1 MIKIFDKLYRKYR
14 DKRAVK
20 EGYKDYDDKVKTESL
35 MDMEL
40 PLDMVYSALC
50 RVERV
55 VDGVKY
61 YYIDTQ
67 LFLVQED
74 INKPGMVTGEAI
86 QLTGDNIGG
95 QVHFCKTDMPENSH
109 YNFFRSSVD
118 FDASFEGKRS
128 IYLRASSKYG
138 TGEWILSVYSEQ
150 KNKPHHFFG
159 DFMGKE
165 TMKLAKIVEIMEE
178 YNGRVSKNR
187 YEIALQEHNKKLAE
201 RNARRKMREAKKE
214 VSVLFDIEKQ

>member
-20 EGYKDYDDKVKTESL
+20 EGYKYYEDKAKTESL
-35 MDMEL
+35 MNMEL
-40 PLDMVYSALC
+40 PLDMVYPALC

-61 YYIDTQ
+61 CYIDTQ

-74 INKPGMVTGEAI
+74 INKPGMVVGEAI

-95 QVHFCKTDMPENSH
+95 QVHFCKTDMPENSQ
-109 YNFFRSSVD
+109 YNLFRSSID
-118 FDASFEGKRS
+118 FDASFDGKRHLYS
-128 IYLRASSKYG
+128 RASSKYG
-138 TGEWILSVYSEQ
+138 IGEWILSVYSEQ
-150 KNKPHHFFG
+150 KNKPHNLLAEFN
-159 DFMGKE
+159 DKE

-201 RNARRKMREAKKE
+201 RNARRKMREARKD
-214 VSVLFDIEKQ
+214 VSVLFDIEK

>member
-1 MIKIFDKLYRKYR
+1 MIKIFDKLYKKFR
-14 DKRAVK
+14 DKKAVK
-20 EGYKDYDDKVKTESL
+20 EGYKDYEDKARMESL
-35 MDMEL
+35 YDMDL
-40 PLDMVYSALC
+40 PLDMVYPALC
-50 RVERV
+50 RVEKV
-55 VDGVKY
+55 VGDVKY
-61 YYIDTQ
+61 VYVDTVM
-67 LFLVQED
+67 FLVQED

-128 IYLRASSKYG
+128 IYSRASSKYG

-159 DFMGKE
+159 DFSGKE
-165 TMKLAKIVEIMEE
+165 TMKLSKIIEIMDE
-178 YNGRVSKNR
+178 YNGRISKDY

-201 RNARRKMREAKKE
+201 RDARRKMKEAKKD
-214 VSVLFDIEKQ
+214 VSVLFNNEKQ